1 MRTLFNEDR
10 ETKISSLE
18 GGVVVLGRE
27 QEILGLEIAVHDAHE
42 VANVDN
48 VDDGAAE
55 RGSGSLGVVTLGDD
69 TIEELPAGA
78 EFHDEVNG
86 EAVLEGAL
94 ELDNVGLPRQ
104 MLHDLNLPLH
114 VLPVRLRHQLPLQY
128 RLARVRPTAR
138 IIRAQ
143 IRYPELAPSQFL
155 PYTVV
160 FLYVVKGFP
169 HDACVCFLL
178 HCRRSFS
185 VFWSLC

>member
-143 IRYPELAPSQFL
+143 IRYPELPPSQFL
-155 PYTVV
+155 P
-160 FLYVVKGFP
+160 
-169 HDACVCFLL
+169 
-178 HCRRSFS
+178 
-185 VFWSLC
+185 